1 MNPLI
6 HKLQKRTLYL
16 LLLKHLLSVIN
27 LNSFSIIGLKMF
39 NITHK
44 WEIKFKKKFE
54 NENKNKHQA

>member
-16 LLLKHLLSVIN
+16 LLLKHLISVIN

-39 NITHK
+39 NIT
-44 WEIKFKKKFE
+44 
-54 NENKNKHQA
+54 NK

>member
-16 LLLKHLLSVIN
+16 LLLKHLISVIN

-39 NITHK
+39 NITNK
-44 WEIKFKKKFE
+44 WEIKFKKKFG
-54 NENKNKHQA
+54 NENK